1 MKAIGYQTAGAI
13 TAPNAL
19 ENITLAEPTATGFD
33 LLVELKAIS
42 VNPVDTKI
50 RASSS
55 APAGEYKII
64 GWDAVGVVKSVGEKV
79 SLFNVGDEVWYAGD
93 ISRSGSYAEYQLVD
107 ERIVGHKPKSLTY
120 SQAAALPLTG
130 ITAWEI
136 LFDRLGLAQD
146 GSATDARILIIG
158 AAGGVGSIT
167 TQLAVKLTG
176 AEVIGTASRPE
187 SADWVH
193 KLGADAV
200 IDHTKPLSQELANI
214 GITDV
219 THVISLTQTDQHFD
233 EIVQV
238 LKPQGK
244 LALIDDPK
252 GPLDVMKLKRKS
264 LSLHWELMFTRSL
277 YQTEDM
283 IAQHHLLN
291 RLSTLI
297 DTGELQ
303 STFGE
308 HYGTINA
315 QNLIKA
321 HAQIESGKAIGKIVL
336 EGFNQ

>member
-33 LLVELKAIS
+33 LLVEVKAIS

-64 GWDAVGVVKSVGEKV
+64 GWDAVGVVKAVGENV
-79 SLFNVGDEVWYAGD
+79 SLFKVGDEVWYAGD

-120 SQAAALPLTG
+120 AQAAALPLTG

-136 LFDRLGLAQD
+136 LFDRLGLPLD

-158 AAGGVGSIT
+158 AAGGVGSII

-187 SADWVH
+187 SAAWVH

-219 THVISLTQTDQHFD
+219 AHVISLTQTDQHFG

-252 GPLDVMKLKRKS
+252 GPLDVMKLKHKS

-291 RLSTLI
+291 RLSALI

>member
-33 LLVELKAIS
+33 LLVEIKAIS

-55 APAGEYKII
+55 ASAGEYKII
-64 GWDAVGVVKSVGEKV
+64 GWDAVGVVKAIGEKV

-120 SQAAALPLTG
+120 TQAAALPLTG

-136 LFDRLGLAQD
+136 LFDRLALPQD

-158 AAGGVGSIT
+158 AAGGVGSII

-187 SADWVH
+187 SAAWVH

-291 RLSTLI
+291 RLSALI

>member
-33 LLVELKAIS
+33 LLVEIKAIS

-64 GWDAVGVVKSVGEKV
+64 GWDAVGVVKAVGEKV

-120 SQAAALPLTG
+120 TQAAALPLTG

-136 LFDRLGLAQD
+136 LFDRLALPQD

-158 AAGGVGSIT
+158 AAGGVGSII

-187 SADWVH
+187 SAAWVH

-283 IAQHHLLN
+283 IAQPLK
-291 RLSTLI
+291 RA
-297 DTGELQ
+297 
-303 STFGE
+303 
-308 HYGTINA
+308 Y
-315 QNLIKA
+315 
-321 HAQIESGKAIGKIVL
+321 
-336 EGFNQ
+336 

>member
-33 LLVELKAIS
+33 LLVEIKAIS

-64 GWDAVGVVKSVGEKV
+64 GWDAVGVVKAVGEKV

-120 SQAAALPLTG
+120 TQAAALPLTG

-136 LFDRLGLAQD
+136 LFDRLALPQD

-158 AAGGVGSIT
+158 AAGGVGSVI

-187 SADWVH
+187 SAAWVH

-291 RLSTLI
+291 RLSALI

>member
-33 LLVELKAIS
+33 LLVEIKAIS

-55 APAGEYKII
+55 ASAGEYKII
-64 GWDAVGVVKSVGEKV
+64 GWDAVGVVKAIGEKV

-107 ERIVGHKPKSLTY
+107 ERIVGHKPKILTY
-120 SQAAALPLTG
+120 TQAAALPLTG

-136 LFDRLGLAQD
+136 LFDRLALPQD

-158 AAGGVGSIT
+158 AAGGVGSII

-187 SADWVH
+187 SAAWVH

-291 RLSTLI
+291 RLSALI

>member
-33 LLVELKAIS
+33 LLVEIKAIS

-64 GWDAVGVVKSVGEKV
+64 GWDAVGVVKAVGEKV

-120 SQAAALPLTG
+120 TQAAALPLTG

-136 LFDRLGLAQD
+136 LFDRLALPQD

-158 AAGGVGSIT
+158 AAGGVGSII

-187 SADWVH
+187 SAAWAH

-291 RLSTLI
+291 RLSALI

>member
-136 LFDRLGLAQD
+136 LFDRLGLPQD

-187 SADWVH
+187 SAAWVH

-291 RLSTLI
+291 RLSALI
-297 DTGELQ
+297 DAGELQ

>member
-19 ENITLAEPTATGFD
+19 EDITLAEPTATGFD
-33 LLVELKAIS
+33 LLVEVKAIS

-64 GWDAVGVVKSVGEKV
+64 GWDAVGVVKAVGENV

-93 ISRSGSYAEYQLVD
+93 ISRSGSYAQYQLVD

-120 SQAAALPLTG
+120 AQAAALPLTG

-136 LFDRLGLAQD
+136 LFDRLGLPQD

-158 AAGGVGSIT
+158 AAGGVGSII

-187 SADWVH
+187 SAAWVQQ
-193 KLGADAV
+193 LGADAV
-200 IDHTKPLSQELANI
+200 IDHTKSLSGELANI
-214 GITDV
+214 GIADV

-283 IAQHHLLN
+283 VAQHHLLN
-291 RLSTLI
+291 RLSALI

-321 HAQIESGKAIGKIVL
+321 HTLIESGKAIGKIVL

>member
-1 MKAIGYQTAGAI
+1 MKAIGYQTASAI

-33 LLVELKAIS
+33 LLVEIKAIS

-64 GWDAVGVVKSVGEKV
+64 GWDAVGVVKAIGEKV

-120 SQAAALPLTG
+120 TQAAALPLTG

-136 LFDRLGLAQD
+136 LFDRLALPQD

-158 AAGGVGSIT
+158 AAGGVGSII

-187 SADWVH
+187 SAAWVH

-291 RLSTLI
+291 RLSALI

-321 HAQIESGKAIGKIVL
+321 HALIESGKAIGKIVL

>member
-1 MKAIGYQTAGAI
+1 MKAIGYQTASAI

-33 LLVELKAIS
+33 LLVEIKAIS

-64 GWDAVGVVKSVGEKV
+64 GWDAVGVVKAVGEKAC
-79 SLFNVGDEVWYAGD
+79 LFNIGDEVWYAGD

-120 SQAAALPLTG
+120 TQAAALPLTG

-136 LFDRLGLAQD
+136 LFDRLALPQD

-158 AAGGVGSIT
+158 AAGGVGSII

-187 SADWVH
+187 SAAWVH

-291 RLSTLI
+291 RLSALI

>member
-33 LLVELKAIS
+33 LLVEIKAIS

-64 GWDAVGVVKSVGEKV
+64 GWDAVGVVKAVGEKV

-120 SQAAALPLTG
+120 TQAAALPLTG

-136 LFDRLGLAQD
+136 LFDRLALPQD

-158 AAGGVGSIT
+158 AAGGVGSII

-187 SADWVH
+187 SAAWVH

-283 IAQHHLLN
+283 ITQHHLLN
-291 RLSTLI
+291 RLSALI

>member
-33 LLVELKAIS
+33 LLVEIKAIS

-55 APAGEYKII
+55 ASAGEYKII
-64 GWDAVGVVKSVGEKV
+64 GWDAVGVVKAVGEKV

-120 SQAAALPLTG
+120 TQAAALPLTG

-136 LFDRLGLAQD
+136 LFDRLALPQD

-158 AAGGVGSIT
+158 AAGGVGSII

-187 SADWVH
+187 SAAWVH
-193 KLGADAV
+193 KLGANAV
-200 IDHTKPLSQELANI
+200 INHTKPLSKELANI

-291 RLSTLI
+291 RLSALI

>member
-33 LLVELKAIS
+33 LLVEIKAIS

-64 GWDAVGVVKSVGEKV
+64 GWDAVGVVKAVGEKV

-120 SQAAALPLTG
+120 TQAAALPLTG

-136 LFDRLGLAQD
+136 LFDRLALPQD

-158 AAGGVGSIT
+158 AAGGVGSII

-187 SADWVH
+187 SAAWVH
-193 KLGADAV
+193 KLGANAV
-200 IDHTKPLSQELANI
+200 INHTKPLSKELANI

-291 RLSTLI
+291 RLSALI

>member
-33 LLVELKAIS
+33 LLVEIKAIS

-64 GWDAVGVVKSVGEKV
+64 GWDAVGVVKAVGEKV

-120 SQAAALPLTG
+120 TQAAALPLTG

-136 LFDRLGLAQD
+136 LFDRLALPQD

-158 AAGGVGSIT
+158 AAGGVGSII

-187 SADWVH
+187 SAAWVH

-291 RLSTLI
+291 RLSALI

-308 HYGTINA
+308 HYGAINA

>member
-33 LLVELKAIS
+33 LLVEIKAIS

-64 GWDAVGVVKSVGEKV
+64 GWDAVGVVKAVGEKV

-120 SQAAALPLTG
+120 TQAAALPLTG

-136 LFDRLGLAQD
+136 LFDRLALPQD
-146 GSATDARILIIG
+146 GSATGARILIIG
-158 AAGGVGSIT
+158 AAGGVGSII

-187 SADWVH
+187 SAAWVH

-291 RLSTLI
+291 RLSALI

>member
-19 ENITLAEPTATGFD
+19 EDITLAEPTATGFD
-33 LLVELKAIS
+33 LLVEVKAIS

-64 GWDAVGVVKSVGEKV
+64 GWDAVGVVKAVGENV

-120 SQAAALPLTG
+120 AQAAALPLTG

-136 LFDRLGLAQD
+136 LFDRLGLPQD

-158 AAGGVGSIT
+158 AAGGVGSIII
-167 TQLAVKLTG
+167 QLAVKLTG

-187 SADWVH
+187 STAWVQQ
-193 KLGADAV
+193 LGADAV
-200 IDHTKPLSQELANI
+200 IDHTKSLSGELANI

-283 IAQHHLLN
+283 VAQHHLLN

-321 HAQIESGKAIGKIVL
+321 HTLIESGKAIGKIVL

>member
-33 LLVELKAIS
+33 LLVEVKAIS

-64 GWDAVGVVKSVGEKV
+64 GWDAVGVVKAVGENV

-120 SQAAALPLTG
+120 AQAAALPLTG

-136 LFDRLGLAQD
+136 LFDRLGLPQD

-158 AAGGVGSIT
+158 AAGGVGSII

-187 SADWVH
+187 STAWVQQ
-193 KLGADAV
+193 LGADAV
-200 IDHTKPLSQELANI
+200 IDHTKSLSGELANI
-214 GITDV
+214 GIADV

-291 RLSTLI
+291 RLSALI
-297 DTGELQ
+297 DTSELQ

-321 HAQIESGKAIGKIVL
+321 HTLIESGKAIGKIVL

>member
-33 LLVELKAIS
+33 LLVEIKAIS

-64 GWDAVGVVKSVGEKV
+64 GWDAVGVVKAVGEKV
-79 SLFNVGDEVWYAGD
+79 TLFNVGDEVWYAGD

-120 SQAAALPLTG
+120 TQAAALPLTG

-136 LFDRLGLAQD
+136 LFDRLALPQD

-158 AAGGVGSIT
+158 AAGGVGSII

-187 SADWVH
+187 SAAWVH

-291 RLSTLI
+291 RLSALI

-308 HYGTINA
+308 HYGAINA